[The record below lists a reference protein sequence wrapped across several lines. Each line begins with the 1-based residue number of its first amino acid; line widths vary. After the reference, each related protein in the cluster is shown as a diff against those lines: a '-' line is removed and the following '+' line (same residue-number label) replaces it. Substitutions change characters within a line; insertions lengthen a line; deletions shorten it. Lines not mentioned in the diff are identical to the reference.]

1 MPWVPHVDPPQMGE
15 QTELGSDVSWLN
27 STCVFD

>member
-15 QTELGSDVSWLN
+15 QTELGRQRRELIEFDL
-27 STCVFD
+27 CV